1 MKINDLRTLI
11 REEIQ
16 NELAEAKKKK
26 KKEATEKIMEI
37 IAEAELTEVELEE
50 AFEKLKSAATQAFQ
64 KGIATV
70 GLGKYPAPKGEHKI
84 TPEALK
90 AAFGKAPAVFKDYM
104 EKYKMNLDQ
113 LIKLYQTEEGKEFN
127 NARYWVQ
134 TWYDATVKKDEKAI
148 KAWRKSDTND
158 AYKYLP
164 NPEGAVGLASTAKN
178 SPITPGGI

>member
-1 MKINDLRTLI
+1 MKLNDLRTLI

-26 KKEATEKIMEI
+26 KKEAKEKIMEI
-37 IAEAELTEVELEE
+37 IAEAELTEEELEE
-50 AFEKLKSAATQAFQ
+50 SFKDFIR

-70 GLGKYPAPKGEHKI
+70 GLGKYPAPEGEHKI

-104 EKYKMNLDQ
+104 KTSKMNLDQ
-113 LIKLYQTEEGKEFN
+113 LINFYQTEKGKEFN
-127 NARYWVQ
+127 DARYWVQ

-148 KAWRKSDTND
+148 KAWKNSDTND

-164 NPEGAVGLASTAKN
+164 NPEGAVGLASR
-178 SPITPGGI
+178 PGNTRTTVSS

>member
-50 AFEKLKSAATQAFQ
+50 AFEKLKSGVKQVVA
-64 KGIATV
+64 KI
-70 GLGKYPAPKGEHKI
+70 GLGKYPAPEGEHTV

-90 AAFGKAPAVFKDYM
+90 AAFGKALTVFKGYM

-113 LIKLYQTEEGKEFN
+113 LIKLYQTEKGKEFN
-127 NARYWVQ
+127 DARYWVQ

-148 KAWRKSDTND
+148 KAWKNSDTND

-164 NPEGAVGLASTAKN
+164 SPEGVVGLASR
-178 SPITPGGI
+178 PGNTKTTVS

>member
-1 MKINDLRTLI
+1 MKLNDLRTLI

-50 AFEKLKSAATQAFQ
+50 AFEKLKHVAKQVVA
-64 KGIATV
+64 KI
-70 GLGKYPAPKGEHKI
+70 GLGKSPAPPGNHEI

-90 AAFGKAPAVFKDYM
+90 AAFRKAPTVLKGYM

-113 LIKLYQTEEGKEFN
+113 LIKLYQTEKGKEFN

-134 TWYDATVKKDEKAI
+134 TWYDATVNKDKKAI
-148 KAWRKSDTND
+148 EAWKNSDTND

-164 NPEGAVGLASTAKN
+164 SPEGVVGLASKAGN
-178 SPITPGGI
+178 LPIGPGGI

>member
-1 MKINDLRTLI
+1 MKLNDLRTLI

-50 AFEKLKSAATQAFQ
+50 AFEKLKSVAKQAFQ
-64 KGIATV
+64 KGVAKI

-90 AAFGKAPAVFKDYM
+90 AAFVKAPAVLKDYM
-104 EKYKMNLDQ
+104 KTYKMNLDQ
-113 LIKLYQTEEGKEFN
+113 LINFYQTEKGEEFN

-148 KAWRKSDTND
+148 KAWKNSDTND

-164 NPEGAVGLASTAKN
+164 NPEGVVGLASKAGN
-178 SPITPGGI
+178 LPIGPGGI